1 MMSHTCRHWACAAL
15 AVLFLAPA
23 FTPATAA
30 PAPKVNVA
38 RLADLPVTIKTPYDP
53 SADANA
59 DVAAAFAAARKNGK
73 RVLIELGG
81 NWCGDCIVLANV
93 MNLPAVAPFIARHY
107 NVVHVD
113 VGRFN
118 RNLQIPARFGFTKR
132 LEGVPMVL
140 IADKNG
146 KLLNRNNTFVFIDAR
161 SMKPQAI
168 VDWLA
173 RWAR

>member
-1 MMSHTCRHWACAAL
+1 M
-15 AVLFLAPA
+15 
-23 FTPATAA
+23 
-30 PAPKVNVA
+30 
-38 RLADLPVTIKTPYDP
+38 D
-53 SADANA
+53 
-59 DVAAAFAAARKNGK
+59 
-73 RVLIELGG
+73 
-81 NWCGDCIVLANV
+81 
-93 MNLPAVAPFIARHY
+93 LPAVAPFIARHY
-107 NVVHVD
+107 DVVHVD

-146 KLLNRNNTFVFIDAR
+146 KLLNRDNTFVFADAR

>member
-1 MMSHTCRHWACAAL
+1 MMSHTYRQWSRAAL
-15 AVLFLAPA
+15 AALFLAPGL
-23 FTPATAA
+23 TPATAA
-30 PAPKVNVA
+30 PAPKVNIT

-107 NVVHVD
+107 DVVHVD

-146 KLLNRNNTFVFIDAR
+146 KLLNRDNTFVFIDAR